1 MCTKHRMSLPQGDG
15 ISTKH
20 TGNTVLEIS
29 SYIGLLYL
37 TVYTRGNKK
46 VYFYTT
52 AYIFD
57 IKFKVIY

>member
-1 MCTKHRMSLPQGDG
+1 MSLYKVMAFQQSILAIWFCSRID
-15 ISTKH
+15 
-20 TGNTVLEIS
+20 
-29 SYIGLLYL
+29 LLYL

-52 AYIFD
+52 AYIFN

>member
-1 MCTKHRMSLPQGDG
+1 MSLLQGDG

-37 TVYTRGNKK
+37 TIYTRGNKK

-52 AYIFD
+52 AYIFN